1 MMTRIISPSQV
12 LCDAAGIAP
21 EGSPAKSAGI
31 CALCGTPHE
40 KGDCISAFAMKDSFT
55 NWSAL
60 AAPESPWVCGYCQA
74 TLASTRMKAFQ
85 CLVASCDGVFRA
97 LANNEIAHVLLNPP
111 PPPFIVHLGM
121 VGKSS
126 HVTWRTP
133 VSMSRDV
140 FFVRDGELSLKINM
154 PRVLRGLQ
162 ADREL
167 MALYV
172 ENQTAEAE
180 KALNEA
186 ANAHNEVGKAKK
198 GKKAAKPKAVS
209 KTKPLRSCVYLTPG
223 FANGRNGETLDE
235 IRWYVAREYTNG
247 NGIPARLLQ
256 KIQTLSPGDLW
267 AMQRIVYAEDPCLGS
282 PIEG

>member
-1 MMTRIISPSQV
+1 MSRIVSPSQV

-21 EGSPAKSAGI
+21 EGGPAESAGV
-31 CALCGTPHE
+31 CTLCGTPHE
-40 KGDCISAFAMKDSFT
+40 KGDCVSPFEMKDSFT

-60 AAPESPWVCGYCQA
+60 AAPGSQWVCGYCQA
-74 TLASTRMKAFQ
+74 TLAATRMKAFQ
-85 CLVASCDGVFRA
+85 CLVASREGVFRA

-111 PPPFIVHLGM
+111 PPPFIVHIGM

-140 FFVRDGELSLKINM
+140 LFVRDGELSLKINM
-154 PRVLRGLQ
+154 PRVLRGIQ

-172 ENQTAEAE
+172 QDQAAQAE
-180 KALNEA
+180 KAREDAANEA
-186 ANAHNEVGKAKK
+186 GKLKK
-198 GKKAAKPKAVS
+198 SKKAAKPKAAS
-209 KTKPLRSCVYLTPG
+209 KKKTPRSCVYLTPG
-223 FANGRNGETLDE
+223 FANGRNGETLAE
-235 IRWYVAREYTNG
+235 IRAYVARENANG
-247 NGIPARLLQ
+247 NLTPAHLLQ
-256 KIQTLSPGDLW
+256 QIQTLTPGDLW
-267 AMQRIVYAEDPCLGS
+267 AMQRIVYAEAPCLGS

>member
-1 MMTRIISPSQV
+1 MPRVISPSQV

-21 EGSPAKSAGI
+21 EGSPAESAGV

-40 KGDCISAFAMKDSFT
+40 KGDCISAFEMKDSFT

-74 TLASTRMKAFQ
+74 TLASARMKAFQ
-85 CLVASCDGVFRA
+85 CLVASRDGVFRA

-111 PPPFIVHLGM
+111 PPPFIVHIGM

-154 PRVLRGLQ
+154 PRVLRDIQ

-172 ENQTAEAE
+172 QDLAAQAE
-180 KALNEA
+180 KKLEDA
-186 ANAHNEVGKAKK
+186 AKEPGAPKK
-198 GKKAAKPKAVS
+198 GKKPAKAKLATKAKPM
-209 KTKPLRSCVYLTPG
+209 RSCVYLTPG
-223 FANGRNGETLDE
+223 FANGRNGEILDE
-235 IRWYVAREYTNG
+235 IRGYVARERAND
-247 NGIPARLLQ
+247 NAIPDRLMQQL
-256 KIQTLSPGDLW
+256 QTLSPGDLW
-267 AMQRIVYAEDPCLGS
+267 AMQRIVYAETPCSGS
-282 PIEG
+282 RIEA